1 MAPLSSRLA
10 SDDFDLS
17 FKVFHELMARKVKAV
32 LLVSSP
38 YDAYIMEEEG
48 RLAQRIIEEYR
59 GLNLSRPPQLSW
71 VSTAGEALELLERKQ
86 FDFVITMP
94 RLDDMPA
101 HELGQR
107 IKDRHPRLPVFLLTH
122 NASLLNLDPRCLD
135 RTYIDRVFI
144 WSGNADLLLALIKSA
159 EDDMNVAFDTTRA
172 RVRVV
177 ILVEDSPVYYSSLL
191 PLLYKVIVTQTQA
204 VMEES
209 LNEEHRFFRM
219 RARPKILL
227 ASSYEGA
234 LALYRRFK
242 PYLLAVLSDV
252 RFPRGGRLDADAGFR
267 LLQMIRGE
275 LPELPLLNLSSE
287 EDNRARAESIPAVF
301 ITKNSPILHHEIR
314 RFFQEQLGFGDFVF
328 RRADGSEVARAANL
342 HELEEVLPGLPDDV
356 VLRHGQRN
364 DFSTWLMARSEIL
377 LAARLK
383 PVKVDDFADAGELKG
398 YLVDCLRARRRGRQ
412 RGVVTDFD
420 PERFDPE
427 ADFTKIGRGSLGGKA
442 RGLAFFANQLRQHRE
457 LADKYPGVTLGVPK
471 TLVISTEAF
480 DDFMEQNGLG
490 DMSSR
495 AQTDA
500 AIRNVFLEG
509 CLPDWLDRALGV
521 FLGKSRY
528 PLAVRSSSLLEDAQ
542 HQPFTGL
549 YQTYLLANS
558 HPDTGVRHRRLVRA
572 VKLVFASIFLERA
585 RTYARST
592 GHRTEQEKM
601 AVLIQRLT
609 GQAHGDLFFPAI
621 SGRAHAFNFY
631 PVGPMKA
638 EDGMAILALG
648 LGAGEE
654 EGIRALRFCPRH
666 PQLLPQF
673 SGVEDI
679 LKTSQRFFQAID
691 LAAARQDAGD
701 ADPPLRRLEID
712 DLPERDHFRALLST
726 YTPGEHRIRDTLTVP
741 GYPVVTFAGVLKHD
755 RPPLAA
761 IIGDL
766 LELGRRGMGG
776 PVEIEFAVNL
786 PREPHA
792 PAEFSLLQIRPMS
805 QFERQEHITITEAE
819 KRNAICYARLA
830 LGNGRYDRLE
840 DIVLVD
846 PRTFDPAHTLAI
858 AAEVGRLN
866 AELKNAGR
874 RYLLVGPGR
883 WGSSDRWLGIPVV
896 WQDIS
901 AVGAVIET
909 AAATL
914 KAEASQGSHFF
925 QNITSA
931 GICYLTVLHEAH
943 GTIDWDWFRGQT
955 ATARGPYVRHIRLAQ
970 ALSVKVD
977 GRPPE
982 AVIPRPA

>member
-1 MAPLSSRLA
+1 MAPLMSRLA
-10 SDDFDLS
+10 SDEFDLS
-17 FKVFHELMARKVKAV
+17 FKVFHELMARKVTAV

-48 RLAQRIIEEYR
+48 RLAQRIIQEYR
-59 GLNLSRPPQLSW
+59 GLNLSRPPQLAW
-71 VSTAGEALELLERKQ
+71 VSTAGEALETLERRQ

-101 HELGQR
+101 HELGRR
-107 IKDRHPRLPVFLLTH
+107 IKARHPRLPVFLLTH
-122 NASLLNLDPRCLD
+122 NANLLNLDPRCLD
-135 RTYIDRVFI
+135 PACIDRIYI

-159 EDDMNVAFDTTRA
+159 EDGLNVDFDTSRA

-227 ASSYEGA
+227 ATSYEDA
-234 LALYRRFK
+234 LALYRRFT
-242 PYLLAVLSDV
+242 PYVLAVLSDV
-252 RFPRGGRLDADAGFR
+252 RFPREGRLDADAGYR
-267 LLQMIRGE
+267 LLRLIRE
-275 LPELPLLNLSSE
+275 EQPELPLLNLSSE
-287 EDNRARAESIPAVF
+287 EDNRARAEAIPAVF
-301 ITKNSPILHHEIR
+301 ITKNSPLLHQEIR
-314 RFFQEQLGFGDFVF
+314 QFFQEQLGFGDFVF
-328 RRADGSEVARAANL
+328 RGADGAEVARAADL
-342 HELEEVLPGLPDDV
+342 RELEEVLPGLPDEV

-377 LAARLK
+377 LANLLK
-383 PVKVDDFADAGELKG
+383 PVKVDDFADIGELKR
-398 YLVDCLRARRRGRQ
+398 YLVACLQARRRGRQ
-412 RGVVTDFD
+412 RGVVSDFD

-427 ADFTKIGRGSLGGKA
+427 ADFTRIGRGSLGGKA
-442 RGLAFFANQLRQHRE
+442 RGLAFFAHQLRQRRG
-457 LADKYPGVTLGVPK
+457 LAEKYPGVTIGVPK
-471 TLVISTEAF
+471 TVVVSTEAF
-480 DDFMEQNGLG
+480 DEFIERNQLG
-490 DMSSR
+490 GMSSGE
-495 AQTDA
+495 QPDDA
-500 AIRNVFLEG
+500 IQRVFLEG
-509 CLPDWLDRALGV
+509 RLPDWLQRALEV
-521 FLGKSRY
+521 FLRHSAH

-549 YQTYLLANS
+549 YQTHLLANS
-558 HPDTGVRHRRLVRA
+558 HPDPAVRLARLLRA

-585 RTYARST
+585 RTFAHST

-609 GQAHGDLFFPAI
+609 GQAYGNLFFPAI
-621 SGRAHAFNFY
+621 SGLAHSYNFY

-638 EDGMAILALG
+638 EDGMVLMALG
-648 LGAGEE
+648 LGAADEDGT
-654 EGIRALRFCPRH
+654 RALRFCPRH

-673 SGVEDI
+673 SSVEDI
-679 LKTSQRFFQAID
+679 LRNSQRFFRALD
-691 LAAARQDAGD
+691 LDAARQDGE
-701 ADPPLRRLEID
+701 ADPPLRRLEVD
-712 DLPERDHFRALLST
+712 DLPQPERFGALLSA
-726 YTPGEHRIRDTLTVP
+726 YTPGEHRIRDSLTVP
-741 GYPVVTFAGVLKHD
+741 GYPVVTFAGVLKHE

-761 IIGDL
+761 IVCDL

-776 PVEIEFAVNL
+776 PVELEFAVNL
-786 PREPHA
+786 PADPRA

-805 QFERQEHITITEAE
+805 QFERQERIAIAE
-819 KRNAICYARLA
+819 EEKAGAVCYARLA
-830 LGNGRYDRLE
+830 LGNGRYGGLA

-846 PRTFDPAHTLAI
+846 PATFDPARTLDI
-858 AAEVGRLN
+858 AEEVGRVN
-866 AELKNAGR
+866 AELRREGR

-883 WGSSDRWLGIPVV
+883 WGSSDRWLGVPVA

-909 AAATL
+909 AAAAL

-931 GICYLTVLHEAH
+931 GICYLTVLDDTH
-943 GTIDWDWFRGQT
+943 GFIDWPWFRAQA
-955 ATARGPYVRHIRLAQ
+955 ATPRGPFVRHIRLVQ
-970 ALSVKVD
+970 PLCVKVD
-977 GRPPE
+977 GRTPE
-982 AVIPRPA
+982 AIIPRPA